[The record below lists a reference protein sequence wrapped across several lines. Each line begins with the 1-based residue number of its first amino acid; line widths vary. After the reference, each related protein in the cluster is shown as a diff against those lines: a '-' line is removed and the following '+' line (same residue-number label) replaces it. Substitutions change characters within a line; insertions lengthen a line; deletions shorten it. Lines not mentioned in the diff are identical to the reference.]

1 MAGKSD
7 VTTAN
12 VSSLNKPLEN
22 SFDKTAVEAQLG
34 AQVQVSQAFDTER
47 RSYRLEMAREEEK
60 LRKEA
65 EEARKQGNIAIYD
78 AKIKEADKQQEKMV
92 LFDSITGA
100 IYGPNTNGVT
110 GYVARAVAPEVS
122 YQIGQ
127 YFKGNDFL
135 NGLDGGNRN
144 GEGSAPHI
152 LAHGILAAAV
162 SAATGNDPTTGALS
176 AMGVEAGAKYVANYL
191 FPDTKLSELTAEQKA
206 TVSSIMSLAG
216 LGMGATTGD
225 VGSAVSAGEVAQVAV
240 DDNGFNKYAKESEAT
255 KQWKAQNRAFVVN
268 QINGI
273 LEYKPFDLVYKVAA
287 NGDTIVCIP
296 IGSYT
301 CGLRLGEHFA
311 SPEEVRK
318 GNSEFLMSV
327 VPIPGVGGGAKVI
340 AKETGQVIGI
350 YKDAKAAN
358 AAIQRARVEA
368 NIATSKAARATS
380 NFPTGKANNL
390 YKVLKNSE
398 VPPFT
403 VNNKQLGKK
412 LGSHVGDFGG
422 NLANP
427 ADREKVKNII
437 NDIGSNPEKVISGD
451 FAGQGAN
458 GARGPVHFRIKGNDV
473 VVTKPNGEFVT
484 ILKNGITNTSV
495 KTALKGVK

>member
-1 MAGKSD
+1 M
-7 VTTAN
+7 
-12 VSSLNKPLEN
+12 
-22 SFDKTAVEAQLG
+22 
-34 AQVQVSQAFDTER
+34 
-47 RSYRLEMAREEEK
+47 
-60 LRKEA
+60 
-65 EEARKQGNIAIYD
+65 
-78 AKIKEADKQQEKMV
+78 
-92 LFDSITGA
+92 
-100 IYGPNTNGVT
+100 
-110 GYVARAVAPEVS
+110 
-122 YQIGQ
+122 
-127 YFKGNDFL
+127 
-135 NGLDGGNRN
+135 
-144 GEGSAPHI
+144 
-152 LAHGILAAAV
+152 
-162 SAATGNDPTTGALS
+162 
-176 AMGVEAGAKYVANYL
+176 
-191 FPDTKLSELTAEQKA
+191 
-206 TVSSIMSLAG
+206 
-216 LGMGATTGD
+216 
-225 VGSAVSAGEVAQVAV
+225 GSAVSAGEVAQVAV

>member
-1 MAGKSD
+1 MAKKEQE
-7 VTTAN
+7 
-12 VSSLNKPLEN
+12 LR
-22 SFDKTAVEAQLG
+22 DKA
-34 AQVQVSQAFDTER
+34 
-47 RSYRLEMAREEEK
+47 
-60 LRKEA
+60 KEA
-65 EEARKQGNIAIYD
+65 EKRGDMTTHDDLIA
-78 AKIKEADKQQEKMV
+78 KADRQQHDMV

-100 IYGPNTNGVT
+100 IYGPNSNGAT
-110 GYVARAVAPEVS
+110 GYVARAVAPQVS

-127 YFKGNDFL
+127 YFKGT
-135 NGLDGGNRN
+135 N
-144 GEGSAPHI
+144 GEGTAPHI

-162 SAATGNDPTTGALS
+162 SVATGNDPTSGALS
-176 AMGVEAGAKYVANYL
+176 AMGTEAGAKYVANYL

-368 NIATSKAARATS
+368 NIATNKAARESS
-380 NFPTGKANNL
+380 NFPSKNQQINKPSNHLVIYNPKTAYSQLVSNGKINESDLKRIIPNTTPDTFGTSMAVKDGFKYEYNINGTQVIVKWHGPDKNAAKL
-390 YKVLKNSE
+390 YPNSNSGKMWTAQIQIGKNSQKRFLGADGNYYRN
-398 VPPFT
+398 PQQDITHIP
-403 VNNKQLGKK
+403 VNMGK
-412 LGSHVGDFGG
+412 
-422 NLANP
+422 
-427 ADREKVKNII
+427 
-437 NDIGSNPEKVISGD
+437 
-451 FAGQGAN
+451 
-458 GARGPVHFRIKGNDV
+458 
-473 VVTKPNGEFVT
+473 
-484 ILKNGITNTSV
+484 
-495 KTALKGVK
+495 